1 MTLVLDASAAV
12 QLILRKE
19 KYGLYAERFEAAS
32 WVIAPD
38 LFVADL
44 SNVLWKYHRAGFL
57 DHAECQE
64 RVTDGVEL
72 VDDFFGSME
81 LWKEALAESIR
92 HDHSAYDM
100 FYAVLARRNDATL
113 LSNDARLRETCAAMR
128 VESFG

>member
-12 QLILRKE
+12 QIILRKE

-38 LFVADL
+38 LFVAEL
-44 SNVLWKYHRAGFL
+44 ANVLWKYHRAGFL

-81 LWKEALAESIR
+81 LWKEAPAESIR